1 MLEKSFGLLIFLKQP
16 QHYNTG
22 PMYIYL
28 RITVD
33 GISKEL
39 STKRLW
45 EPSRWNPKAAKA
57 TGSKEDSKELNAYLD
72 TLRNMVYEARRTLLE
87 RNKPVTAAAI
97 KDLLGGKR
105 EADRTVLQVFRQHNE
120 QMLALVGKEF
130 APGTMERYRTALEH
144 TRSYIQ
150 YNYGKEDVALS
161 FLSYSFIT
169 DYAFWLKS
177 VRNCGHNTA
186 MKYLSNFKKIVL
198 HCVRNGWL
206 TTDPF
211 CNFKMGKKEVVR
223 TALSEAEL
231 KVIQEKTFVS
241 ERLNHI
247 RDIFLFSCYTGL
259 AYIDVKQLKRKDVIV
274 GVDGEQWIATKRQ
287 KTDSPTKVPLL
298 PVALA
303 IVHRYSTHPQ
313 CEVKG
318 TILPVLS
325 NQKMNAYLKEIADVC
340 TINKTLTFHIAR
352 HTFATT
358 VTLSNGV
365 PIETVS
371 KMLGHKSI
379 KQTQHYAKI
388 VDKKISEDMIALKKK
403 LSSPWI

>member
-16 QHYNTG
+16 QHYTSG

-33 GISKEL
+33 GTSKEL

-45 EPSRWNPKAAKA
+45 EPARWNSKAAKA
-57 TGSKEDSKELNAYLD
+57 IGNKEDTKELNAYLD
-72 TLRNMVYEARRTLLE
+72 TLRNKVYEARRTLLE
-87 RNKPVTAAAI
+87 RNKAVTATAI
-97 KDLLGGKR
+97 KDLLGGKS
-105 EADRTVLQVFRQHNE
+105 EKQRTVLEVFRQHNE
-120 QMLALVGKEF
+120 QMQALVGREF
-130 APGTMERYRTALEH
+130 APGTMERYRTAYEH
-144 TRSYIQ
+144 TRSFIQ
-150 YNYGKEDVALS
+150 SKYSKQDIELSALN
-161 FLSYSFIT
+161 YSFIT
-169 DYAFWLKS
+169 EYAFWLKS

-211 CNFKMGKKEVVR
+211 CNFKMGKKEVIR
-223 TALSEAEL
+223 TALSETEL
-231 KVIQEKTFVS
+231 GAIGEKHFVS
-241 ERLNHI
+241 ERLNHV

-259 AYIDVKQLKRKDVIV
+259 AYIDVKQLKRTDIIT
-274 GVDGEQWIATKRQ
+274 GIDGGQWIITKRQ
-287 KTDSPTKVPLL
+287 KTDTPTRIPLL
-298 PVALA
+298 PVALSIMQQYA
-303 IVHRYSTHPQ
+303 SHPS
-313 CEVKG
+313 CIVKG
-318 TILPVLS
+318 TVLPVLS

-340 TINKTLTFHIAR
+340 GITNALTFHIAR

-403 LSSPWI
+403 LTI

>member
-16 QHYNTG
+16 RNYNTG
-22 PMYIYL
+22 SMHIYL

-39 STKRLW
+39 SSKRLW

-57 TGSKEDSKELNAYLD
+57 TGNKEDSKELNAYLD
-72 TLRNMVYEARRTLLE
+72 TLRNKVYEARRTLLE
-87 RNKPVTAAAI
+87 TNKPVTAAAI
-97 KDLLGGKR
+97 KDLLTGTK
-105 EADRTVLQVFRQHNE
+105 EMERTVLQVFREHNE
-120 QMLALVGKEF
+120 RMLALVGKEY
-130 APGTMERYRTALEH
+130 APGTMERYRTALEQ
-144 TRSYIQ
+144 TKSFIQ
-150 YNYGKEDVALS
+150 YSYGKEDIELS
-161 FLSYSFIT
+161 SLSYSFISE
-169 DYAFWLKS
+169 YAFWLKS
-177 VRNCGHNTA
+177 IRNCGHNTA

-211 CNFKMGKKEVVR
+211 CNYRLGKKEVVR
-223 TALSEAEL
+223 TALSEVEL
-231 KVIQEKTFVS
+231 KMIRVKTFAS
-241 ERLNHI
+241 ERLNHV

-259 AYIDVKQLKRKDVIV
+259 AYIDVKQLKRKDVII
-274 GVDGEQWIATKRQ
+274 GVDGEQWIAIKRQ
-287 KTDSPTKVPLL
+287 KTDTPTKIPLL
-298 PVALA
+298 PVALDIMMQYA
-303 IVHRYSTHPQ
+303 AHPQ
-313 CEVKG
+313 CEVRG
-318 TILPVLS
+318 LILPVLS

-340 TINKTLTFHIAR
+340 GIAKTLTFHIAR

-388 VDKKISEDMIALKKK
+388 VDKKISEDMGALKRK
-403 LSSPWI
+403 LSEL